1 MEGAWTN
8 FVSVPSHALTR
19 IYALTHQGQGQ
30 MQLSSSRHFL
40 LTMLSRY
47 CRGSTVLYVG
57 VQSQGQTSAFK
68 LVSKGDSDLYDY
80 ENFLVLCPWVIY
92 VSQTW

>member
-8 FVSVPSHALTR
+8 FVSVPSHALRR
-19 IYALTHQGQGQ
+19 IYALTHQVQGQ

-47 CRGSTVLYVG
+47 CRESTVLYVG
-57 VQSQGQTSAFK
+57 VQSQGQTPAFK
-68 LVSKGDSDLYDY
+68 LVSKGDSDLYHN
-80 ENFLVLCPWVIY
+80 ENYLCYAPG
-92 VSQTW
+92 